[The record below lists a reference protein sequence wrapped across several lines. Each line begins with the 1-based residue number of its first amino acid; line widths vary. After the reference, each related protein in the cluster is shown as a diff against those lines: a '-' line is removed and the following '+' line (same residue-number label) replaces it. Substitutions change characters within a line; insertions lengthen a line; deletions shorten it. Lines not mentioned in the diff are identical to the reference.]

1 MTGQQEPFRVRGLSK
16 SFMGVPALDDVDLDI
31 RAGEV
36 HGLIGQNG
44 AGKSTLIKIL
54 AGVHRPD
61 AGTIEVD
68 GVQVTF
74 ADAAASTAAGIAVL
88 HQEPQVV
95 ADMAVYEN
103 VYLGLRPPTLGPL
116 IRRSAM
122 RRTCTEILARLGVE
136 LDVDQ
141 RTSALSAAQTQM
153 IGLARCLLLGARLII
168 MDEPTASLGAH
179 EVEQVYRTVE
189 RLRADGI
196 SVVYVSHRLDE
207 IAALCDRAT
216 VLRDGRLVGRLEHD
230 DLQDRHRLVTLILG
244 VEPSQLVRAVH
255 HERGDVALTARGLW
269 WKNRVQDVDLTLYR
283 GEVTG
288 IAGFVGA
295 GRSELAHLLFGAMRP
310 DAGRIEI
317 GGKVFKGS
325 SPAQAIRRG
334 VALLPEDRRHQASIG
349 EWTVR
354 ENLTLAALPSFAA
367 AGFIRRSRERSR
379 YDVDRDRLGIKAVS
393 SESRFSHLSGGNQQK
408 VVIAKWLA
416 TDADILIFDE
426 PTQGVD
432 VGAQE
437 EIHRLV
443 RDIAHEGRAVMFIS
457 SDLEETLRVS
467 DRLLVMREG
476 HMVADLESRDT
487 TLQEVLSHCFGG
499 ILDPL
504 QDVSG

>member
-1 MTGQQEPFRVRGLSK
+1 MTGPQVPFRVRGVGK
-16 SFMGVPALDDVDLDI
+16 SFMGVRALSDVDLDI

-68 GVQVTF
+68 GVEVAF

-95 ADMAVYEN
+95 AEMAVYEN
-103 VYLGLRPPTLGPL
+103 VYLGLRPPTVGPL
-116 IRRSAM
+116 IRRSEM
-122 RRTCTEILARLGVE
+122 RRRCAEILARLGVE

-141 RTSALSAAQTQM
+141 RISALSAAQTQM
-153 IGLARCLLLGARLII
+153 VGLGRCLLLGARLII

-179 EVEQVYRTVE
+179 EVEQVYRVVE
-189 RLRADGI
+189 RLRADGL

-216 VLRDGRLVGRLEHD
+216 VLRDGELVGRLEHD
-230 DLQDRHRLVTLILG
+230 DLQDRHRLVQLILG
-244 VEPSQLVRAVH
+244 VEPSELVRAAP
-255 HERGDVALTARGLW
+255 HERGAVALTTHGLC
-269 WKNRVQDVDLTLYR
+269 WKNRVVDVDMTLHR

-288 IAGFVGA
+288 LAGFVGA
-295 GRSELAHLLFGAMRP
+295 GRSELAHLLFGAVRP

-317 GGKVFKGS
+317 GGKVLRAT

-334 VALLPEDRRHQASIG
+334 VALMPEDRRHQASVP

-354 ENLTLAALPSFAA
+354 ENLTLAALSSFAS
-367 AGFIRRSRERSR
+367 AGFIRRKRERRR
-379 YDVDRDRLGIKAVS
+379 YDADRDRFGIKAVG
-393 SESRFSHLSGGNQQK
+393 SESRFGHLSGGNQQK

-432 VGAQE
+432 VGAQT

-443 RDIAHEGRAVMFIS
+443 RETAREGRAVLFIS

-476 HMVADLESRDT
+476 RLVADVPSRDT
-487 TLQEVLSHCFGG
+487 TLQQVLSHCFGG
-499 ILDPL
+499 VQDPL
-504 QDVSG
+504 QGVAG

>member
-1 MTGQQEPFRVRGLSK
+1 
-16 SFMGVPALDDVDLDI
+16 
-31 RAGEV
+31 
-36 HGLIGQNG
+36 
-44 AGKSTLIKIL
+44 
-54 AGVHRPD
+54 
-61 AGTIEVD
+61 
-68 GVQVTF
+68 
-74 ADAAASTAAGIAVL
+74 
-88 HQEPQVV
+88 
-95 ADMAVYEN
+95 
-103 VYLGLRPPTLGPL
+103 
-116 IRRSAM
+116 M

-310 DAGRIEI
+310 GRR
-317 GGKVFKGS
+317 
-325 SPAQAIRRG
+325 P
-334 VALLPEDRRHQASIG
+334 
-349 EWTVR
+349 
-354 ENLTLAALPSFAA
+354 
-367 AGFIRRSRERSR
+367 
-379 YDVDRDRLGIKAVS
+379 DRDR
-393 SESRFSHLSGGNQQK
+393 R
-408 VVIAKWLA
+408 
-416 TDADILIFDE
+416 
-426 PTQGVD
+426 QGVQGLLPGPGD
-432 VGAQE
+432 PP
-437 EIHRLV
+437 R
-443 RDIAHEGRAVMFIS
+443 GRAAARGPPPPGV
-457 SDLEETLRVS
+457 DRRVDGAREPHAGRAPVLRRGGVHPAGAGNATATTS
-467 DRLLVMREG
+467 TATG
-476 HMVADLESRDT
+476 SASR
-487 TLQEVLSHCFGG
+487 
-499 ILDPL
+499 P
-504 QDVSG
+504 